1 MADIVLKRIF
11 VIGYF
16 GHANT
21 GDQQYL
27 ITFNYIFKT
36 FLINHEEYS
45 INYLDCDHVKVT
57 EFKDTDIIILG
68 GGDILN
74 NYFLDQIIAKFI
86 NRPNKILAVS
96 VGLPYTDIIVNTN
109 KLNII
114 DYIFVRTN
122 QDIDLFKRYFHPHRI
137 FFLPDISFFLLNLLN
152 HQELPTNLITQN
164 KRHGFINQSN
174 FDVQLVYKNNTL
186 IQNHLLKIRNDG
198 KKIIAITL
206 SRHIY
211 DPQSPESYHS
221 ILQSFVKFIK
231 YLLTFGYYIVL
242 LPFNTNDKGY
252 NENDILIHNDIMR
265 ILNDN
270 PHMSRNIMNLTTHL
284 EPLDILDLYQYFYI
298 TIPMRFHAVL
308 FSIYA
313 KVPML
318 PVFTTRKI
326 KNLLLD
332 VSWIHGYELECNDK
346 DIPTSM
352 DELVLINRFRT
363 LIDLHDSL
371 RDKLLVVNR
380 DYFTNNL
387 GHMKRLTNL
396 ITCDYSKVNFSLD
409 TNIIDTKVQ
418 DVYNKVQELAKKR
431 GYSDFRHIKD
441 EHQQKL
447 MTQAVSFYL
456 TNGTIESPYNYG
468 LSEKMFNKEYRY
480 KDEWAWII
488 KDNNK
493 KYLQRSKRIFN
504 NPYGMFNINY
514 IDQVD
519 YSGVHRSG
527 WQFVYENIKYLHND
541 SSNLYLDLYLDR
553 TFHWNKEINKELGL
567 IPYKTNWV
575 GFVHHTFD
583 TSFSEYNNYN
593 LINNPDFIESLNYC
607 KGIFV
612 LSKYLRKQFMD
623 EFNKRGIFVPVYV
636 LMHPTEINVPQ
647 FTYKKFLSNNDKKI
661 VHVGGWL
668 RNIYSFYNLSLPSVY
683 KFPSNTNSICD
694 FVSKHRIE
702 EPMRKVALKGAYMN
716 NYYPSGDFPSK
727 LQTFLNTIDIL
738 PEPNCQNSCKNISQN
753 ASQNCCQNCSQN
765 TSHNCCQNISQNCSQ
780 NSQELRNNWYK
791 HFHGHVKH
799 MCNGIDF
806 IDKLSNEDYDQLLTE
821 NIVFINLVDASAV
834 NTIIECIV
842 RNTPI
847 IVNDH
852 PAVIELLGP
861 NYPLYFKNNYQNYF
875 EMNKQVVD
883 LLTNTNN
890 IKKAYQYLT
899 GIDKSR
905 FNVKNFT
912 NQFMNYLKHIQE

>member
-1 MADIVLKRIF
+1 MADILVPKRIF
-11 VIGYF
+11 IIGYF

-27 ITFNYIFKT
+27 LTFNYIFKN

-45 INYLDCDHVKVT
+45 IYYLDCDKVKIT
-57 EFKDTDIIILG
+57 EFKDNDIIILG

-86 NRPNKILAVS
+86 NKPNKILAVS

-122 QDIDLFKRYFHPHRI
+122 QDIDLFKKYFHSHRI
-137 FFLPDISFFLLNLLN
+137 FFLPDLSFFLLNLL
-152 HQELPTNLITQN
+152 EPTPQFNSKN
-164 KRHGFINQSN
+164 
-174 FDVQLVYKNNTL
+174 DVQLVYNNSLL
-186 IQNHLLKIRNDG
+186 IQKHLQKVKNDG

-211 DPQSPESYHS
+211 DSQSPESYYK
-221 ILQSFVKFIK
+221 ILHSFVKFIK
-231 YLLTFGYYIVL
+231 YLLTFGYYVVL
-242 LPFNTNDKGY
+242 LPFNTNEHGQG
-252 NENDILIHNDIMR
+252 ENDILIHNDLMK
-265 ILNDN
+265 ILSDN
-270 PHMSRNIMNLTTHL
+270 PHMSRNIMNLTTQL
-284 EPLDILDLYQYFYI
+284 TPLDVLDLYQYFYI

-308 FSIYA
+308 FSIYT

-332 VSWIHGYELECNDK
+332 INWGHGYELECNEK
-346 DIPTSM
+346 DIPVNM
-352 DELVLINRFRT
+352 DELLLINRFRT
-363 LIDLHDSL
+363 LVELHEHL
-371 RDKLLVVNR
+371 REKLLVVNR
-380 DYFTNNL
+380 DLFTNNL
-387 GHMKRLTNL
+387 GNMKRLMNL

-409 TNIIDTKVQ
+409 TNLIESTVNDVYTKVQ
-418 DVYNKVQELAKKR
+418 EISKKR
-431 GYSDFRHIKD
+431 GYDDFRQIKD
-441 EHQQKL
+441 EHNQKL
-447 MTQAVSFYL
+447 MTQIVSYYL

-468 LSEKMFNKEYRY
+468 LSTKMFNNNYQY

-488 KDNNK
+488 KDNTK
-493 KYLQRSKRIFN
+493 KYLERSKKIFN

-527 WQFVYENIKYLHND
+527 WQFVYENVKYLHND

-567 IPYKTNWV
+567 IPYKTNWI

-593 LINNPDFIESLNYC
+593 LINNPDFIESLRYC
-607 KGIFV
+607 KSIFV

-623 EFNKRGIFVPVYV
+623 EFSKRGIFVPVYE
-636 LMHPTEINVPQ
+636 LMHPTDINVPQ
-647 FTYKKFLSNNDKKI
+647 FTYKKFLNNNDKKI

-683 KFPSNTNSICD
+683 KFPPSTNSICD
-694 FVSKHRIE
+694 FVSKKTQE
-702 EPMRKVALKGAYMN
+702 ETMRKVALKGAYMN
-716 NYYPSGDFPSK
+716 NYYPNFEFPNK
-727 LQTFLNTIDIL
+727 LQSFLNTIDIL

-753 ASQNCCQNCSQN
+753 CSQNCCQNCCQNTSQN
-765 TSHNCCQNISQNCSQ
+765 TSHNCSQNASQNTSHNCSQ

-806 IDKLSNEDYDQLLTE
+806 IDKLSNDDYDQLLTE

-852 PAVIELLGP
+852 PAVVELLGP
-861 NYPLYFKNNYQNYF
+861 NYPLYFKHNYQNYF

-883 LLTNTNN
+883 LLTNANN
-890 IKKAYQYLT
+890 IKKTYQYLT
-899 GIDKSR
+899 NLDKSR
-905 FNVKNFT
+905 FNVQNFVNQFT
-912 NQFMNYLKHIQE
+912 NFLKHLQ